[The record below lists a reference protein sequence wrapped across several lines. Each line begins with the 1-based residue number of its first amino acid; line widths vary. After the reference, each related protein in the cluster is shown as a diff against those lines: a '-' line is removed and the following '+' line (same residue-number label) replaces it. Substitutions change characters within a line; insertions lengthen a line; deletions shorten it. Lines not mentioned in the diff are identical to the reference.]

1 MSVLLTCDAIGKS
14 FGSRT
19 VFSEISL
26 SLHDGERLG
35 VIGPNG
41 AGKSTFLRILG
52 GDMSAD
58 DGTVSIRKG
67 VRLAMV
73 VQDPRFDPDQTVRE
87 IITASAHESDE
98 TEIEVSK
105 IISRVGFDDPAAKA
119 GTLSGGWRK
128 RLAIA
133 VALAEKPDV
142 LLLDEPTNHLDVEG
156 ILWLEKLVA
165 TASFASVF
173 VTHDRYFLENCST
186 RVAEINRAY
195 PLGLFSAP
203 GNYSKFL
210 EKRSEFLRAQAK
222 EQQAL
227 ENLVQREIE
236 WLRRGAKARTSKSK
250 ARIDD
255 AFALQDQLADVSS
268 RNRKGTTSID
278 FTATGRMTKR
288 LLACEGI
295 SKSMGGRLLFQGLT
309 FALGPAVKLGVL
321 GANGS
326 GKSTLLRILAGE
338 IDSDTG
344 EVRRAEGLRVA
355 WFDQNRDKLDL
366 DQPLRRALAP
376 EGGDT
381 VIFRDR
387 PQHVAGWAARFL
399 FRQDQL
405 DLPLNRLSGGERARV
420 HIARL
425 MLQPADVLLLDEP
438 TNDLDIPTLEV
449 LESNLLDFPG
459 AIVLVTHDRFLLDRL
474 SKAVLAM
481 DGDGGVEFFAELAQ
495 WEQANAAKK
504 APPKAATRDKRDTA
518 PPKKKLTYLETR
530 EWEQIEHKVAQ
541 AEEVL
546 EAKRQQLE
554 LPEVVSDPARLTRA
568 AAEIDLAQEEVDT
581 LYARWA
587 ELEAKRA

>member
-52 GDMSAD
+52 GDLSPD
-58 DGTVSIRKG
+58 DGTVSTRKG

-73 VQDPRFDPDQTVRE
+73 VQDPRFEPGRTVRE
-87 IITASAHESDE
+87 VITASAHDSDE

-227 ENLVQREIE
+227 ENLVQREI
-236 WLRRGAKARTSKSK
+236 
-250 ARIDD
+250 
-255 AFALQDQLADVSS
+255 
-268 RNRKGTTSID
+268 
-278 FTATGRMTKR
+278 
-288 LLACEGI
+288 
-295 SKSMGGRLLFQGLT
+295 
-309 FALGPAVKLGVL
+309 
-321 GANGS
+321 
-326 GKSTLLRILAGE
+326 
-338 IDSDTG
+338 
-344 EVRRAEGLRVA
+344 
-355 WFDQNRDKLDL
+355 
-366 DQPLRRALAP
+366 
-376 EGGDT
+376 
-381 VIFRDR
+381 
-387 PQHVAGWAARFL
+387 
-399 FRQDQL
+399 
-405 DLPLNRLSGGERARV
+405 
-420 HIARL
+420 
-425 MLQPADVLLLDEP
+425 
-438 TNDLDIPTLEV
+438 
-449 LESNLLDFPG
+449 
-459 AIVLVTHDRFLLDRL
+459 
-474 SKAVLAM
+474 
-481 DGDGGVEFFAELAQ
+481 
-495 WEQANAAKK
+495 
-504 APPKAATRDKRDTA
+504 
-518 PPKKKLTYLETR
+518 
-530 EWEQIEHKVAQ
+530 
-541 AEEVL
+541 
-546 EAKRQQLE
+546 
-554 LPEVVSDPARLTRA
+554 
-568 AAEIDLAQEEVDT
+568 
-581 LYARWA
+581 
-587 ELEAKRA
+587 